1 MPRIK
6 SAKKAMRGSLK
17 KRDQNRET
25 KKNFKSALKKAKES
39 RQKKDIAKAVSL
51 LDRAAAK
58 NVIHKNKA
66 ARLKSRLSK
75 NVLKEK
81 ETIKKP
87 KPRRKK
93 TTKK

>member
-1 MPRIK
+1 MPRIE
-6 SAKKAMRGSLK
+6 SAKKAMRVSLK
-17 KRDQNRET
+17 RREQNRET

-39 RQKKDIAKAVSL
+39 REKQDVSKAVSL

-75 NVLKEK
+75 SVLKEK

>member
-6 SAKKAMRGSLK
+6 SAKKALRGSLK
-17 KRDQNRET
+17 KREQNRET
-25 KKNFKSALKKAKES
+25 KGNFKSALKKAKES
-39 RQKKDIAKAVSL
+39 RKKQDIEKAVSL

-75 NVLKEK
+75 AVLKEK
-81 ETIKKP
+81 ETTKKP
-87 KPRRKK
+87 RQSKK
-93 TTKK
+93 RTTKK